1 MNTPLR
7 GQVSAMETVESSR
20 AQVTQP
26 GTLKVFLSIVLVAV
40 VAACGSRDESAADA
54 QSEKVLHVY
63 NWADYIG
70 ESTIRDFEARTGIRV
85 VYDVYDASEVLQTK
99 LLTGQSGYDVV
110 VTSGAATGKLIA
122 AGTLRKLDRSKLRNL
137 GNLDPQLMQ
146 LVTLYDPG
154 NEHAVPYLWGT
165 TGIGYN
171 PDKVEQLL
179 GTRTIDS
186 LAAVFDPAMAAKLA
200 QCGITWLDAP
210 ADVFQLAFIYLGLD
224 ANSHRPE
231 DLAVAEAL
239 LARVRPHVRY
249 FHSSQY
255 LNDLASGEVCVS
267 IGWSGGIQQARH
279 RGARGETP
287 IEVVYVIPKE
297 GAPLWT
303 DLVEIPVDAP
313 HPENAHRFID
323 YLLEPEVIAEIT
335 NTVGQANGNLAS
347 LPHVA
352 AAIRND
358 PAIYPTEAVRGRL
371 TIDQTWSPEQTREVN
386 RAWAR
391 IKTGQ

>member
-1 MNTPLR
+1 MTKLR
-7 GQVSAMETVESSR
+7 
-20 AQVTQP
+20 
-26 GTLKVFLSIVLVAV
+26 VFLPILLAAF
-40 VAACGSRDESAADA
+40 VAACGTRDESAAA
-54 QSEKVLHVY
+54 PKSEEVLHVY

-70 ESTIRDFEARTGIRV
+70 ESTIRDFEARTGIKV

-99 LLTGQSGYDVV
+99 LLTGQSGYDVI
-110 VTSGAATGKLIA
+110 VTSGPATGRLIA
-122 AGTLRKLDRSKLRNL
+122 SGAIRKLDRSQLSNL

-146 LVTLYDPG
+146 RVTIYDPG
-154 NEHAVPYLWGT
+154 NEHGVPYLWGT

-171 PDKVEQLL
+171 PDKVEQVL

-210 ADVFQLAFIYLGLD
+210 ADVFQLAFVYLGLD
-224 ANSHRPE
+224 LNSHRPE
-231 DLAVAEAL
+231 DIAAAEAL
-239 LARVRPHVRY
+239 LSRVRPYVRY

-267 IGWSGGIQQARH
+267 IGWSGGIEQARR
-279 RGARGETP
+279 RGAQGEAP
-287 IEVVYVIPKE
+287 VEVVYLIPKE

-303 DLVEIPVDAP
+303 DLMQIPVDAP

-335 NTVGQANGNLAS
+335 NTVGQANGIAAS

-352 AAIRND
+352 ESIRND
-358 PAIYPTEAVRGRL
+358 PAIYPSSEVYGRL
-371 TIDQTWSPEQTREVN
+371 TLDLTWSPEQTRDVN
-386 RAWAR
+386 RAWTR
-391 IKTGQ
+391 IKTAQ

>member
-1 MNTPLR
+1 MDEGGQLMDPRRAMGAPMTKLR
-7 GQVSAMETVESSR
+7 
-20 AQVTQP
+20 
-26 GTLKVFLSIVLVAV
+26 VFLPILLAAF
-40 VAACGSRDESAADA
+40 VAACGTRNESAAA
-54 QSEKVLHVY
+54 PKTEQVLHVY

-70 ESTIRDFEARTGIRV
+70 ESTIRDFEARTGIKV

-99 LLTGQSGYDVV
+99 LLTGQSGYDVI
-110 VTSGAATGKLIA
+110 VTSGPATGRLIA
-122 AGTLRKLDRSKLRNL
+122 GGAIRKLDRSQLGNL

-146 LVTLYDPG
+146 RVTIYDPG
-154 NEHAVPYLWGT
+154 NEHGVPYLWGT

-171 PDKVEQLL
+171 PDKVEQVL

-210 ADVFQLAFIYLGLD
+210 ADVFQLAFVYLGLD
-224 ANSHRPE
+224 LNSHRPE
-231 DLAVAEAL
+231 DIAAAEAL
-239 LARVRPHVRY
+239 LSRVRPYVRY

-255 LNDLASGEVCVS
+255 VNDLATGEVCVS
-267 IGWSGGIQQARH
+267 IGWSGGVEQARN
-279 RGARGETP
+279 RGAQGVAP
-287 IEVVYVIPKE
+287 VEVVYLIPKE

-303 DLVEIPVDAP
+303 DLMQIPVDAP

-335 NTVGQANGNLAS
+335 NTVGQANGNAAS

-352 AAIRND
+352 ESIRND
-358 PAIYPTEAVRGRL
+358 PAIYPSSEVYGRL
-371 TIDQTWSPEQTREVN
+371 TLDRTWSPEQTREVN
-386 RAWAR
+386 RAWTR
-391 IKTGQ
+391 IKTAQ

>member
-1 MNTPLR
+1 MGASMTKLR
-7 GQVSAMETVESSR
+7 
-20 AQVTQP
+20 
-26 GTLKVFLSIVLVAV
+26 VFLPIMLATFV
-40 VAACGSRDESAADA
+40 VACGSRDDSAVEG
-54 QSEKVLHVY
+54 QSGKVLHVY

-70 ESTIRDFEARTGIRV
+70 ESTIHDFEARTGIKV

-110 VTSGAATGKLIA
+110 VTSGAATGRLIA
-122 AGTLRKLDRSKLRNL
+122 SGAIRKLDRSQLRNL

-146 LVTLYDPG
+146 RVTLYDPG
-154 NEHAVPYLWGT
+154 NEHALPYLWGT

-171 PDKVEQLL
+171 PDKVEQVL
-179 GTRTIDS
+179 GTRTLDS

-231 DLAVAEAL
+231 DIAAAEAL
-239 LARVRPHVRY
+239 LLRARPYVRY

-255 LNDLASGEVCVS
+255 LNDLASGEVCLS
-267 IGWSGGIQQARH
+267 IGWSGGIEQARN
-279 RGARGETP
+279 RGAQGDIP
-287 IEVVYVIPKE
+287 VEVVYVIPRE

-303 DLVEIPVDAP
+303 DLVQVPVDAP

-323 YLLEPEVIAEIT
+323 YLLEPEVIAQIT
-335 NTVGQANGNLAS
+335 NAVGQANGNAAS

-352 AAIRND
+352 ESIRND
-358 PAIYPTEAVRGRL
+358 PAIYPSSEVYRRL
-371 TIDQTWSPEQTREVN
+371 TIDRTWSPEQTREVN
-386 RAWAR
+386 RAWTR
-391 IKTGQ
+391 IKTAQ